1 MSSLSRYLRRNGLL
15 SDRSI
20 RVRPSRAL
28 YRLFGSTAYPI
39 TRRELLSCVASNDT
53 VLEIGPF
60 TNPLMRGPNV
70 RYFDVLDKEKL
81 IIRAAEHNYNAEAP
95 VDIHYVSGTGDLGIV
110 DGKFDFVVSSHCI
123 EHQPDLIRHLQ
134 GVERL
139 LNANGN
145 YLLVIPDKR
154 YCFDH
159 FMPLTTVEDVK
170 AAYDDERTLHTI
182 ASHRLHATLRTHNDP
197 RRHWSGD
204 HGSPLGEE
212 CFTRDDELAVM
223 SRIAKNQYSDIH
235 AWYFTPTSF
244 TGIVN
249 SLVKMQMS
257 NLHVSAVHRTARN
270 SLEFCAVLQKK

>member
-1 MSSLSRYLRRNGLL
+1 MSSLSKYLRRNGLL

-20 RVRPSRAL
+20 RLRPSRAL
-28 YRLFGSTAYPI
+28 YRLLGSTAYPI
-39 TRRELLSCVASNDT
+39 TRRELLSCVGSNDA

-81 IIRAAEHNYNAEAP
+81 IIRAAEHDYNAEAP
-95 VDIHYVSGTGDLGIV
+95 VDIHYVSGIGDLGIV
-110 DGKFDFVVSSHCI
+110 DVRFDFVISSHCI

-139 LNANGN
+139 LNANGK

-159 FMPLTTVEDVK
+159 FMPLSTVEDVK

-182 ASHRLHATLRTHNDP
+182 TSHRLDATMRTHNDP
-197 RRHWSGD
+197 YRHWSGD
-204 HGSPLGEE
+204 HGAFPGEE
-212 CFTRDDELAVM
+212 NFTRDDELAVM
-223 SRIAKNQYSDIH
+223 SRIEKNKYSDIH
-235 AWYFTPTSF
+235 AWYFTPPSF
-244 TGIVN
+244 TEIIN
-249 SLVKMQMS
+249 ALVKTKMS
-257 NLHVSAVHRTARN
+257 NLHVSAVYSTARN
-270 SLEFCAVLQKK
+270 NLEFCAVLQKK